1 MMNYIW
7 AAIMIVSIVVS
18 FFTGKFDA
26 VSLAAIEGAGDG
38 LKLVLELCGVMCFWT
53 GIMEIA
59 EKGGIINALAR
70 ILAPVTRLLFPKI
83 PQKSRAMR
91 AIVMNMT
98 ANILGMSNAAT
109 PLGLSAMSELHM
121 LSGRSRTASDEM
133 CTFVVINTASIQL
146 IPATLIALRASAG
159 SDAPTEIMLPVWITS
174 AAALA
179 VGVTA
184 AKIFQK
190 RKAL

>member
-7 AAIMIVSIVVS
+7 PAIMIISVVVS
-18 FFTGKFDA
+18 FFTGKFEA
-26 VSLAAIEGAGDG
+26 VSVAAIEGAGDG
-38 LKLVLELCGVMCFWT
+38 VKLCLELCGVMCFWT

-59 EKGGIINALAR
+59 EKGGIVKR
-70 ILAPVTRLLFPKI
+70 ISKLLSPLTRLLFPKI
-83 PQKSRAMR
+83 PQNSRAMS

-98 ANILGMSNAAT
+98 ANILGMANAAT
-109 PLGLSAMSELHM
+109 PLGLKAMQELKE
-121 LSGRSRTASDEM
+121 LNKNKDSASDEM
-133 CTFVVINTASIQL
+133 CMFVVINTASIQL
-146 IPATLIALRASAG
+146 IPATLIALRAAAG
-159 SDAPTEIMLPVWITS
+159 SAAPTEIILPVWITS
-174 AAALA
+174 AASVL

>member
-7 AAIMIVSIVVS
+7 AAIMIISIVVS

-26 VSLAAIEGAGDG
+26 VSLAAIEGAGEG
-38 LKLVLELCGVMCFWT
+38 VKLVLELCGVMCFWT

-59 EKGGIINALAR
+59 EKGGIVSALSR
-70 ILAPVTRLLFPKI
+70 VLSPVTRLLFPKI

-109 PLGLSAMSELHM
+109 PLGLTAMHELQA
-121 LSGRSRTASDEM
+121 LSGGTVASDEM

-159 SDAPTEIMLPVWITS
+159 SAAPTEIMVPVWITS
-174 AAALA
+174 AAALT

-184 AKIFQK
+184 AKIFEK
-190 RKAL
+190 RKAF